1 MLALCA
7 TLEEVTQRDFDTLS
21 WVTALVSQ
29 TAGLSGRACQP
40 ITAAAGVLSQREYQ
54 KVTTNFNKS
63 PLSLKK
69 SNPSKTYRKKNPDA
83 QAAWDERV
91 RESKLAFISGTPF
104 PSQTGAVFPDPRG
117 EEKRL
122 KTFLYYYSKHVS
134 THARCPEHD
143 DVPEVDPE
151 EHEGE
156 DDVD

>member
-1 MLALCA
+1 
-7 TLEEVTQRDFDTLS
+7 VTD
-21 WVTALVSQ
+21 LVSQ
-29 TAGLSGRACQP
+29 TAGLSGRAWRP
-40 ITAAAGVLSQREYQ
+40 FAAAAGVLSQREYQ

-69 SNPSKTYRKKNPDA
+69 SKPSKTYRKKNPDA
-83 QAAWDERV
+83 LAAWDERV
-91 RESKLAFISGTPF
+91 RESKLAFISGTPSV

-117 EEKRL
+117 AEKRL

-134 THARCPEHD
+134 THARRPEHD
-143 DVPEVDPE
+143 DEPEDDPQ